1 MPSLGKSIHLAR
13 LEAESSMN
21 DLGTSIDVNP
31 TTLASWEHDLEAPL
45 REHLFRLSLQ
55 YPDLIDTFK
64 EREGR
69 G

>member
-1 MPSLGKSIHLAR
+1 MPSLGRSVHLAR
-13 LEAESSMN
+13 LEAESTN
-21 DLGTSIDVNP
+21 DLSHSLNVTT

-45 REHLFRLSLQ
+45 REHLFRLSL
-55 YPDLIDTFK
+55 PFPEIVDTFK